1 MKTREFEVLVN
12 KLQLRTRDTGDRH
25 AFFEY
30 GGRIVTKTKRS
41 HGKVEMPNFWFRKQL
56 KVDAEQLAG
65 LIDCTLSRSDYIGI
79 LKDKRLIPKES

>member
-30 GGRIVTKTKRS
+30 GGRIITKTKRS
-41 HGKVEMPNFWFRKQL
+41 HGEMPDFGFRKQL
-56 KVDAEQLAG
+56 KINEDQLAK
-65 LIDCTLSRSDYIGI
+65 LMDCALSRSDYVDI
-79 LKDKRLIPKES
+79 LKGKGLIPPD

>member
-30 GGRIVTKTKRS
+30 EGKIITKTKRS
-41 HGKVEMPNFWFRKQL
+41 HGKVEMPDFWFRKQL
-56 KVDAEQLAG
+56 KVNEDQLAK
-65 LIDCTLSRSDYIGI
+65 LLECTLSRSDYIGI
-79 LKDKRLIPKES
+79 LKGKGLIST